1 MLELV
6 NLDVSIA
13 RTPVLRQASLA
24 VSSGQL
30 AGLIGRNGA
39 GKTTVMR
46 AIMGLL
52 GSTGGTIRLA
62 GQDLTRAPAHLRAN
76 LGVGYMPEDRKL
88 VPDFTVEENILVPV
102 WACGKPESEA
112 RLDWIYELMPEI
124 ARFRERRANTLS
136 GGQQKLVAL
145 GRALAVGRTLL
156 LLDEPFEGVAPAL
169 AQRLIEVVA
178 SLKAEG
184 LTILLSE
191 SDQVHSATL
200 IDTLFT
206 IERGEVRT
214 APSTGLA
221 A

>member
-24 VSSGQL
+24 VSRGQL

-62 GQDLTRAPAHLRAN
+62 GQDLTKAPAHLRAN

-145 GRALAVGRTLL
+145 GRSLAVGRTLL

-206 IERGEVRT
+206 IERGEVR
-214 APSTGLA
+214 ASSSAGVA

>member
-1 MLELV
+1 MLEV
-6 NLDVSIA
+6 ANLDVAIA
-13 RTPVLRQASLA
+13 RTPVLRNANLTVQR
-24 VSSGQL
+24 GKL

-39 GKTTVMR
+39 GKTTLMR
-46 AIMGLL
+46 SIMGLIAAND
-52 GSTGGTIRLA
+52 GSVRLA
-62 GQDLTRAPAHLRAN
+62 GQDLTKASAHVRAN

-112 RLDWIYELMPEI
+112 RLDWIYGLMPEI
-124 ARFRERRANTLS
+124 ARFRERKANSLS

-169 AQRLIEVVA
+169 AQRLVEVVA

-200 IDTLFT
+200 IDSLFT
-206 IERGEVRT
+206 IERGEVSFD
-214 APSTGLA
+214 APARA